1 MDLQNTYFQKL
12 RKSLGKSRG
21 SSERPGWAPCLGF
34 HLFPPKD
41 KLSTRTDQYVDL
53 FKLQKLVGGVAEILD
68 GLKSLDKAVKTLEDE
83 LLLEVPWLAHFPLLF
98 VLLLLLLLVLVLVLL
113 PLLVLLSFVLVVIL
127 FEVWGTLGFVL
138 LEKTL
143 KWERESW
150 QQSTWNWF
158 LNSLSVFS
166 EAFTLSK
173 ASSTCYSF
181 ILLPAGHNIT
191 YQGHKTRCH
200 GINTESGSKSYFH
213 WYFTSWL

>member
-21 SSERPGWAPCLGF
+21 SSERPGWAPCLEF
-34 HLFPPKD
+34 HRFPPED

-98 VLLLLLLLVLVLVLL
+98 VLLLLLVLVLVPVLVLL
-113 PLLVLLSFVLVVIL
+113 LLLVLLSFVLVVIL

-143 KWERESW
+143 KWGTELWRR
-150 QQSTWNWF
+150 STWNWF

-173 ASSTCYSF
+173 ASSTCFSF
-181 ILLPAGHNIT
+181 RLLPAGRKQ
-191 YQGHKTRCH
+191 QGHKH
-200 GINTESGSKSYFH
+200 LFWVAGF
-213 WYFTSWL
+213 SWVYQIL